1 MDAQMTHQVQTE
13 VHQGYATVVL
23 NRPRANAIGRT
34 MVRELLETLTELERN
49 DSVRCLLLTGA
60 PGMFSAGLD
69 VPELI
74 HFDRPTMT
82 EFWRE
87 FNELCYRLYT
97 SDLMIVTAVSGHSP
111 AGGCVLA
118 ILTDYRIMAEG
129 RYKIGLNE
137 VAVGI
142 PIPGGLT
149 DIYASL
155 LGLAAAQDLGCRG
168 AMLNPQ
174 QALELGL
181 VQEVVPSDELLSR
194 ARAKIEQWLACN
206 QDAQV
211 TTKHLFRRQLAQM
224 LEATADR
231 DQKSF
236 LDLWFSDQAQ
246 SILQALVARLS

>member
-1 MDAQMTHQVQTE
+1 MKQHIQIE
-13 VHQGYATVVL
+13 VNDGYATVQL
-23 NRPRANAIGRT
+23 HRPRANAIGRT
-34 MVRELLETLTELERN
+34 MVAELLEALSELEGD
-49 DSVRCLLLTGA
+49 DSVRCMLLTGT

-87 FNELCYRLYT
+87 FNELCHRLYT
-97 SDLMIVTAVSGHSP
+97 TDLMTVAAISGHSP

-174 QALELGL
+174 QALEMGL
-181 VQEVVPSDELLSR
+181 IQEVAPSDELT
-194 ARAKIEQWLACN
+194 ARALAKVEQWLACN
-206 QDAQV
+206 HDAQV
-211 TTKHLFRRQLAQM
+211 TTKRLFRRQLAQS
-224 LEATADR
+224 LEATAER

-236 LDLWFSDQAQ
+236 LDLWFSDEAR
-246 SILQALVARLS
+246 SILHDLVARLS

>member
-1 MDAQMTHQVQTE
+1 MSGHLQIEYHD
-13 VHQGYATVVL
+13 GYATVTL
-23 NRPRANAIGRT
+23 NRPKANAIGRT
-34 MVRELLETLTELERN
+34 MVNELLDTLTELEHS
-49 DSVRCLLLTGA
+49 DTVRCVLLTGA
-60 PGMFSAGLD
+60 PGMFCAGLD

-74 HFDRPTMT
+74 QYDRSAMT
-82 EFWRE
+82 EFWRK

-97 SDLMIVTAVSGHSP
+97 SDLMIVTAISGHSP

-118 ILTDYRIMAEG
+118 ILTDYRLMSEG

-168 AMLNPQ
+168 AMLNPKE
-174 QALELGL
+174 ALQTGL
-181 VQEVVPSDELLSR
+181 IQEVVPGDELEER
-194 ARAKIEQWLACN
+194 AVAKIKEWLACN
-206 QDAQV
+206 RNAQV
-211 TTKHLFRRQLAQM
+211 TTKRLFRRQLAEG
-224 LEATADR
+224 LKATTDR

-236 LDLWFSDQAQ
+236 LDLWFSDESQT
-246 SILQALVARLS
+246 ILHRLVDRLSS

>member
-1 MDAQMTHQVQTE
+1 MTHQVQTE
-13 VHQGYATVVL
+13 THEGYAIVKL
-23 NRPRANAIGRT
+23 NRPRANAIGRV
-34 MVRELLETLTELERN
+34 MVRELLETLTQLERD
-49 DSVRCLLLTGA
+49 DSVRCLLLTGS

-74 HFDRPTMT
+74 QFDRSEMT
-82 EFWRE
+82 AFWRE
-87 FNELCYRLYT
+87 FNELCYRLFT
-97 SDLMIVTAVSGHSP
+97 SDLMTVAAISGHSP

-118 ILTDYRIMAEG
+118 ILTDYRIMSEG

-155 LGLAAAQDLGCRG
+155 VGLSVAQDLGCRG
-168 AMLNPQ
+168 AMLNPHE
-174 QALELGL
+174 ALAKGL
-181 VQEVVPSDELLSR
+181 IQDVVTGDELIDR
-194 ARAKIEQWLACN
+194 AVAKIHEWLACN
-206 QDAQV
+206 EDAQV
-211 TTKHLFRRQLAQM
+211 TTKHLFRRQLAQVH
-224 LEATADR
+224 ESTAER

-246 SILQALVARLS
+246 SILNALVKRLSS